1 MKLQEKIRHYP
12 NNSKVLEEVDNVIN
26 ENAKLKDMLSHY
38 RNYFNDLHNLL
49 NDDIL
54 GGGFLDSETFDEI
67 LENNLEAGS
76 IDYFAMLG
84 HIDSLEEEHKDII
97 QFPMKKHKNHLNTIN
112 ECKL

>member
-76 IDYFAMLG
+76 IDYFSMLG

-97 QFPMKKHKNHLNTIN
+97 QFPMKKHKKHL
-112 ECKL
+112 EV